1 MQQQKGGNMMAT
13 QIRPPPNISQCPQ
26 LRAILYLVFVVCQ
39 YVFFYG
45 IKISSYKLWYPIKTI
60 QYLKKTDMIFHRHVI
75 STTTITNIICSNR
88 RDLCQNC
95 NPAMTDPDIYQGYIV
110 CGLCKV
116 KYYI

>member
-1 MQQQKGGNMMAT
+1 
-13 QIRPPPNISQCPQ
+13 
-26 LRAILYLVFVVCQ
+26 
-39 YVFFYG
+39 
-45 IKISSYKLWYPIKTI
+45 
-60 QYLKKTDMIFHRHVI
+60 MIFHRHVI

-110 CGLCKV
+110 CGLYRV